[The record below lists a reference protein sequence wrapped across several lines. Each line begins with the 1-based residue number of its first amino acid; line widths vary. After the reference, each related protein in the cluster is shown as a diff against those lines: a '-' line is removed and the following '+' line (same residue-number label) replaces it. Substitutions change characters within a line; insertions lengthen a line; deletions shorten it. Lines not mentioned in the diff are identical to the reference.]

1 MTILITLLTLSAL
14 TFFLIG
20 NFYNVMQHR
29 THNRNK
35 MIENLQKKLH
45 AKKLNIESTDRQA
58 SSGARAAPAEPGSH
72 NRKHEFKGHSCCA
85 QVFFCFW

>member
-29 THNRNK
+29 AHNRNK

-45 AKKLNIESTDRQA
+45 VKKLNIESKRNNLNQKIKE
-58 SSGARAAPAEPGSH
+58 AE
-72 NRKHEFKGHSCCA
+72 RKLAGIKKSVE
-85 QVFFCFW
+85 QE